1 MNKLVFDFI
10 NQGFSA
16 ESSAHCSLNLIVG
29 TEGFSLLVTGKNDAV
44 QALKSWNFP
53 HTGRDFKELESEI
66 RTVFGSEKIF
76 AYPFSQVHYAFFNL
90 NATLVPRRL
99 FDPENLPSYFK
110 LLLRPAEFEYR
121 FDELPEFDCLLVYAA
136 EPTVLNMCGQYF
148 PAGKMSHL
156 ATSLLKNWRPMAP
169 ANDYEVFLNLRNQ
182 AAQVAVFDRRNL
194 LFYNAFRFEKAS
206 DLLYFTLLAYDQF
219 RLNPEEIPLTVSGN
233 LLEDSDIYR
242 MLYRYLRTIRFAP
255 LPEKMVLPE
264 GFENLPQ
271 HFWFDLFS
279 IETYKVSKTL

>member
-10 NQGFSA
+10 NPGFSA
-16 ESSAHCSLNLIVG
+16 DTSAHCSLNLIVG
-29 TEGFSLLVTGKNDAV
+29 TEGFSLLAMGKNEAI
-44 QALKSWNFP
+44 QALKSWDFP
-53 HTGRDFKELESEI
+53 HPGRDFEEVESAI
-66 RTVFGSEKIF
+66 RTVFGAEKIF
-76 AYPFSQVHYAFFNL
+76 AYPFSEIHCAFFNL

-110 LLLRPAEFEYR
+110 LLLRPAKYEYR
-121 FDELPEFDCLLVYAA
+121 YDELPEFDCLLVYAA

-148 PAGKMSHL
+148 PQGKMSHL
-156 ATSLLKNWRPMAP
+156 ATSLLKNWQRAASP
-169 ANDYEVFLNLRNQ
+169 NDYEVFANIRNH
-182 AAQVAVFDRRNL
+182 AAQIAVFDRRNL

-219 RLNPEEIPLTVSGN
+219 RLNPAEIPLTVSGN

-242 MLYRYLRTIRFAP
+242 TLYRYVRTIRFAL
-255 LPEKMVLPE
+255 LPGVLPE
-264 GFENLPQ
+264 GVDGSSA